1 MVRIIFEFFSLHYF
15 QLFNICGMPL
25 LSFVMELSSVELRY
39 LVNEIRSKVISS
51 SSGYYVSSINAI
63 TKSSLFLR
71 LHHPMQEDIMLV
83 LSTRGIWIT
92 RRRFKPVEEN
102 NSLEK
107 IAQKEIERARL
118 ELIEQVG
125 SERIVTLKFRHPD
138 GKVRIVVGEFF
149 GDGNIIICNE
159 IMHIIAILNP
169 IHVRHRTLSVGLR
182 YAYPPARGVDVFNI
196 TLDQMLSL
204 RDAAK
209 NLDVLRWIGRNISM
223 PKKFVEEVINR
234 AGVKVDKHAGQLSDN
249 EVSKIYD
256 TVKNIVNEVTTEG
269 KNHEPIVIMLND
281 KPQEALPIIT
291 QEAAIAAKMMKENN
305 IKKVASYMDAVDEV
319 LSSEIMDI
327 GRSSRTVELD
337 RQIASLEHDLEEQ
350 NKAKDIVLQ
359 KAAAIR
365 KLAGELMTLSYQ
377 GSDGIADV
385 LSKHSAS
392 LVTEK
397 GIKYIEV
404 SGEQV
409 KMQQNLAKAGS
420 MLFARAKEMER
431 GNTSIEEGRA
441 KILAQIE
448 KLSSETAAIH
458 RKVIVKEQISRE
470 WYERYRWFITTDGLL
485 VIGGRDASSN
495 SALIRK
501 HLTEHDIV
509 FHAEVHGSPFFI
521 VKNAAAFATA
531 EESAIDSS
539 LHQVAQAT
547 LSFSRAWKDGLSS
560 ADAYWVLPQQVKRG
574 APTGQFL
581 PKGSFVIEG
590 KRNYL
595 KGVELRLAIGIMY
608 LNNRETLLC
617 GPEEAIKKYSIF
629 YGVLLQGGMDPM
641 NAAKKVK
648 SEFIKIAN
656 ENTKIAESVKHMS
669 LDEFVRALPT
679 GQSRLSFT
687 ARGEQHVPQEAISTP
702 PVAIEAGDKQ

>member
-1 MVRIIFEFFSLHYF
+1 
-15 QLFNICGMPL
+15 
-25 LSFVMELSSVELRY
+25 MELSSIELRY
-39 LVNEIRSKVISS
+39 LVNEIRNRVIDASS
-51 SSGYYVSSINAI
+51 EYYVSSINAI
-63 TKSSLFLR
+63 TKNSLFLR
-71 LHHPMQEDIMLV
+71 LHHPMQEDVMIV

-92 RRRFKPVEEN
+92 RLKFKPVEED
-102 NSLEK
+102 NSIEH
-107 IAQKEIERARL
+107 IAQKELERAKL

-125 SERIVTLKFRHPD
+125 SERIVSLKFRHPD
-138 GKVRIVVGEFF
+138 GKIRIVIGEFF
-149 GDGNIIICNE
+149 GAGNLIICNE
-159 IMHIIAILNP
+159 SMQIIGILNP
-169 IHVRHRTLSVGLR
+169 IRVRHRTLSIGLR
-182 YAYPPARGVDVFNI
+182 YAYPPTRGVDVFNI
-196 TLDQMLSL
+196 TLEQMLSL
-204 RDAAK
+204 RDIAE

-223 PKKFVEEVINR
+223 PKKLVEEVINR
-234 AGVKVDKHAGQLSDN
+234 AGIKVSKNAGELSDD
-249 EVSKIYD
+249 EVTKIYS
-256 TVKNIVNEVTTEG
+256 TVKEIVNDVSING
-269 KNHEPIVIMLND
+269 KKHEPIVVLIND

-291 QEAAIAAKMMKENN
+291 QEAAAAAAKMMANN
-305 IKKVASYMDAVDEV
+305 NRIKKVASYMDAVDEV

-327 GRSSRTVELD
+327 GRNSRTVELD
-337 RQIASLEHDLEEQ
+337 RQISVLEHDLEEQ
-350 NKAKDIVLQ
+350 NKAKETVLQ

-365 KLAGELMTLSYQ
+365 KLAGELMRLSYS
-377 GSDGIADV
+377 GSEGIADV
-385 LSKHSAS
+385 LAANSAS
-392 LVTEK
+392 FVNEK
-397 GIKYIEV
+397 GITYIEV
-404 SGEQV
+404 AGEQV
-409 KMQQNLAKAGS
+409 KMQQSLAKASS
-420 MLFARAKEMER
+420 MLFERAKEMER
-431 GNTSIEEGRA
+431 GNTSIEEARA
-441 KILAQIE
+441 KIIAQIE
-448 KLSSETAAIH
+448 KLRSETAAIH
-458 RKVIVKEQISRE
+458 KRVIVKEQVSRE

-509 FHAEVHGSPFFI
+509 FHAEVHGSPFLI
-521 VKNAAAFATA
+521 IKNAAAFATTK
-531 EESAIDSS
+531 EGTIDSS

-547 LSFSRAWKDGLSS
+547 ISFSRAWKDGLSS
-560 ADAYWVLPQQVKRG
+560 ADAYWVLPPQVKRG

-641 NAAKKVK
+641 NAAKRVK

-656 ENTKIAESVKHMS
+656 ENTKIAESIKHMS

-687 ARGEQHVPQEAISTP
+687 ARGEQHVLQEAVSTP
-702 PVAIEAGDKQ
+702 PVAIEAGDKLQ

>member
-1 MVRIIFEFFSLHYF
+1 
-15 QLFNICGMPL
+15 
-25 LSFVMELSSVELRY
+25 MELSSIELRY
-39 LVNEIRSKVISS
+39 LVNEIRSRVITS

-92 RRRFKPVEEN
+92 RLKFKPMEEN
-102 NSLEK
+102 NSIEN
-107 IAQKEIERARL
+107 IAQKELERAKL

-125 SERIVTLKFRHPD
+125 SERIISLKFRHPD

-159 IMHIIAILNP
+159 NMQIIAILNP
-169 IHVRHRTLSVGLR
+169 IQVRHRTLNVGLR
-182 YAYPPARGVDVFNI
+182 YVYPPARGVDVFNI

-204 RDAAK
+204 RDGAK

-234 AGVKVDKHAGQLSDN
+234 AGIQVDKQAAQLSDD

-256 TVKNIVNEVTTEG
+256 TVKDIVNEVSTGG

-291 QEAAIAAKMMKENN
+291 QEAAIAAKMIKENN
-305 IKKVASYMDAVDEV
+305 IKKVVSYMDAVDEV
-319 LSSEIMDI
+319 LSSEIMNI

-337 RQIASLEHDLEEQ
+337 RQIAVLEHDLEEQ
-350 NKAKDIVLQ
+350 NKAKETVLQ

-365 KLAGELMTLSYQ
+365 KLAGELMALSYR

-385 LSKHSAS
+385 LADYSAS

-404 SGEQV
+404 AGEQV
-409 KMQQNLAKAGS
+409 EMQSSLAKASS

-431 GNTSIEEGRA
+431 GNASIEEAHA

-448 KLSSETAAIH
+448 KLRSETAAIH
-458 RKVIVKEQISRE
+458 KKVIVKEQISRE

-509 FHAEVHGSPFFI
+509 FHAEVYGSPFFI
-521 VKNAAAFATA
+521 IKNAAAFAATQ
-531 EESAIDSS
+531 EGTIDSS

-547 LSFSRAWKDGLSS
+547 ISFSRAWKDGLSS
-560 ADAYWVLPQQVKRG
+560 ADAYWVMAEQVKKG

-590 KRNYL
+590 KRNYI
-595 KGVELRLAIGIMY
+595 KGVELRLAIGIMQ

-617 GPEEAIKKYSIF
+617 GPEEAVKKRSIF
-629 YGVLLQGGMDPM
+629 YTVLLQGGVDPM

-648 SEFIKIAN
+648 SEFVKIAG
-656 ENTKIAESVKHMS
+656 ENTKIAESIKHVS

-687 ARGEQHVPQEAISTP
+687 ARGQQQLLQEAP
-702 PVAIEAGDKQ
+702 PPSVTVESGDK

>member
-1 MVRIIFEFFSLHYF
+1 
-15 QLFNICGMPL
+15 
-25 LSFVMELSSVELRY
+25 MELSSIELRY
-39 LVNEIRSKVISS
+39 LVNEIRSRIISS

-63 TKSSLFLR
+63 TRSSLFLK
-71 LHHPMQEDIMLV
+71 LHHPMQEDIMFV

-92 RRRFKPVEEN
+92 RLKFKPVEEN
-102 NSLEK
+102 NSLES
-107 IAQKEIERARL
+107 IAQKELERSKL
-118 ELIEQVG
+118 ELIEQIG
-125 SERIVTLKFRHPD
+125 SERIVSLKFRHPD

-149 GDGNIIICNE
+149 GDGNLIICNE
-159 IMHIIAILNP
+159 NMQIIAILNP

-182 YAYPPARGVDVFNI
+182 YVYPPARGVDVFNI

-204 RDAAK
+204 RDGAK

-234 AGVKVDKHAGQLSDN
+234 AGIEVDKHAAQLSDD
-249 EVSKIYD
+249 EVSKIYN
-256 TVKNIVNEVTTEG
+256 TIKNIINEVSTGG
-269 KNHEPIVIMLND
+269 KNHGPIVIMQDD

-291 QEAAIAAKMMKENN
+291 QEAAAASKLIKKNS

-319 LSSEIMDI
+319 LSNEIMDI
-327 GRSSRTVELD
+327 GRNSRTVELD
-337 RQIASLEHDLEEQ
+337 RQIAVLEHDLEEL
-350 NKAKDIVLQ
+350 NKAKETVLK

-365 KLAGELMTLSYQ
+365 KLAGELMALSYR
-377 GSDGIADV
+377 GSDVIAD
-385 LSKHSAS
+385 LLAANSAS

-397 GIKYIEV
+397 GIQYIEV
-404 SGEQV
+404 AGEQV
-409 KMQQNLAKAGS
+409 MMQSNLAKASS

-431 GNTSIEEGRA
+431 GNASIEEARG
-441 KILAQIE
+441 KILVQIG
-448 KLSSETAAIH
+448 KLRSETAAIH

-509 FHAEVHGSPFFI
+509 FHAEVHGSPFLI
-521 VKNAAAFATA
+521 IKNAAAFAATQ
-531 EESAIDSS
+531 ESTINSS
-539 LHQVAQAT
+539 LHEVAQAT
-547 LSFSRAWKDGLSS
+547 ISFSRAWKDGLSS
-560 ADAYWVLPQQVKRG
+560 ADAYWVMAEQVKKG

-590 KRNYL
+590 KRNYI
-595 KGVELRLAIGIMY
+595 KGVELRLAIGIMQ

-617 GPEEAIKKYSIF
+617 GPEEAVKKRSIF
-629 YGVLLQGGMDPM
+629 YTVLLQGGVDPM

-648 SEFIKIAN
+648 SEFVKIAG
-656 ENTKIAESVKHMS
+656 ENTKIAESIKHVS

-687 ARGEQHVPQEAISTP
+687 ARGQQQLLQEAP
-702 PVAIEAGDKQ
+702 PPSVTVESGDK

>member
-1 MVRIIFEFFSLHYF
+1 
-15 QLFNICGMPL
+15 MPL
-25 LSFVMELSSVELRY
+25 VSFVMELSSIELRY
-39 LVNEIRSKVISS
+39 LVNEIRSRVITS

-92 RRRFKPVEEN
+92 RLKFKPMEEN
-102 NSLEK
+102 NSIEN
-107 IAQKEIERARL
+107 IAQKELERAKL

-125 SERIVTLKFRHPD
+125 SERIISLKFRHPD

-159 IMHIIAILNP
+159 NMQITAILNP
-169 IHVRHRTLSVGLR
+169 IQVRHRTLNVGLR
-182 YAYPPARGVDVFNI
+182 YVYPPARGVDVFNI

-204 RDAAK
+204 RDGAK

-234 AGVKVDKHAGQLSDN
+234 AGIQVDKQAAQLSDD
-249 EVSKIYD
+249 EVNKIYD
-256 TVKNIVNEVTTEG
+256 TVKDIVNEVSTGG

-291 QEAAIAAKMMKENN
+291 QEAAIAAKMIKENN
-305 IKKVASYMDAVDEV
+305 IKKVVSYMDAVDEV
-319 LSSEIMDI
+319 LSSEIMNI

-337 RQIASLEHDLEEQ
+337 RQIAVLEHDLEEQ
-350 NKAKDIVLQ
+350 NKAKETVLQ

-385 LSKHSAS
+385 LADYSAS

-404 SGEQV
+404 AGEQV
-409 KMQQNLAKAGS
+409 EMQSSLAKASS

-431 GNTSIEEGRA
+431 GNASIEEAHA

-448 KLSSETAAIH
+448 KLRSETAAIH
-458 RKVIVKEQISRE
+458 KKVIVKEQISRE

-509 FHAEVHGSPFFI
+509 FHAEVYGSPFFI
-521 VKNAAAFATA
+521 IKNAAAFAATQ
-531 EESAIDSS
+531 EGTIDSS

-547 LSFSRAWKDGLSS
+547 ISFSRAWKDGLSS
-560 ADAYWVLPQQVKRG
+560 ADAYWVMAEQVKKG

-590 KRNYL
+590 KRNYI
-595 KGVELRLAIGIMY
+595 KGVELRLAIGIMQ

-617 GPEEAIKKYSIF
+617 GPEEAVKKRSIF
-629 YGVLLQGGMDPM
+629 YTVLLQGGVDPM

-648 SEFIKIAN
+648 SEFVKIAG
-656 ENTKIAESVKHMS
+656 ENTKIAESIKHVS

-687 ARGEQHVPQEAISTP
+687 ARGQQQLLQEAP
-702 PVAIEAGDKQ
+702 PPSVTVESGDK

>member
-1 MVRIIFEFFSLHYF
+1 
-15 QLFNICGMPL
+15 MPL

-234 AGVKVDKHAGQLSDN
+234 ADVKVDKHAAQLSDD

-256 TVKNIVNEVTTEG
+256 TIKNIANEVSAGG

-291 QEAAIAAKMMKENN
+291 QEAANAAKMIRENN

-337 RQIASLEHDLEEQ
+337 RQIAVLEHDLEEQ
-350 NKAKDIVLQ
+350 NKAKETVLQ

-365 KLAGELMTLSYQ
+365 KLASELMALSYQ

-404 SGEQV
+404 AGEQV
-409 KMQQNLAKAGS
+409 KMQPSLAKASS

-431 GNTSIEEGRA
+431 GNTSIEEARA
-441 KILAQIE
+441 KILEQIG
-448 KLSSETAAIH
+448 KLRSETAAIH
-458 RKVIVKEQISRE
+458 KKVIVKEHISRE

-521 VKNAAAFATA
+521 IKNAAAFAATQ
-531 EESAIDSS
+531 EGTIDSS

-560 ADAYWVLPQQVKRG
+560 ADAYWVMAEQVKKG

-590 KRNYL
+590 KRNYI
-595 KGVELRLAIGIMY
+595 KGVELRLAIGIMQ

-617 GPEEAIKKYSIF
+617 GPEEAIKKRSIF

-641 NAAKKVK
+641 NAAKRVK
-648 SEFIKIAN
+648 SEFVRIAN
-656 ENTKIAESVKHMS
+656 DNIQIAESIKHIS

-687 ARGEQHVPQEAISTP
+687 ARGQQQLLQEASSSLP
-702 PVAIEAGDKQ
+702 SVAVESGDK

>member
-1 MVRIIFEFFSLHYF
+1 
-15 QLFNICGMPL
+15 
-25 LSFVMELSSVELRY
+25 MELSSIELRY
-39 LVNEIRSKVISS
+39 LVNEIRSRIISS
-51 SSGYYVSSINAI
+51 SSGYYISSINAI

-71 LHHPMQEDIMLV
+71 LHHPMQEDIMFV

-92 RRRFKPVEEN
+92 RLKFKPVEEK
-102 NSLEK
+102 NSLES
-107 IAQKEIERARL
+107 IAQKELERSKL
-118 ELIEQVG
+118 ELIEQIG
-125 SERIVTLKFRHPD
+125 SERIVSLKFRHPD

-149 GDGNIIICNE
+149 GEGNLIICNE
-159 IMHIIAILNP
+159 NMQIIAILNP
-169 IHVRHRTLSVGLR
+169 IQVRHRTLSVGLR
-182 YAYPPARGVDVFNI
+182 YVYPPARGVDVFNI

-204 RDAAK
+204 KHGAK

-234 AGVKVDKHAGQLSDN
+234 AGIEVDKHAAQLSDD
-249 EVSKIYD
+249 EVSKIYN
-256 TVKNIVNEVTTEG
+256 TVKNIINEVSTGG

-291 QEAAIAAKMMKENN
+291 QEAAAAAKLINKNN

-319 LSSEIMDI
+319 LSNEIMDI

-337 RQIASLEHDLEEQ
+337 RQIAVLEHDLEEL
-350 NKAKDIVLQ
+350 NKAKETVLQ

-365 KLAGELMTLSYQ
+365 KLAGELMALSYR
-377 GSDGIADV
+377 GSDIIAD
-385 LSKHSAS
+385 LLAANSAS

-404 SGEQV
+404 AGEQV
-409 KMQQNLAKAGS
+409 EMQPSLAKASS

-431 GNTSIEEGRA
+431 GNASIEEARG

-448 KLSSETAAIH
+448 KLRSETAAIH

-509 FHAEVHGSPFFI
+509 FHAEVHGSPFLI
-521 VKNAAAFATA
+521 IKNAAAFAATQ
-531 EESAIDSS
+531 EGTINSS

-547 LSFSRAWKDGLSS
+547 ISFSRAWKDGLSS
-560 ADAYWVLPQQVKRG
+560 ADAYWVMAEQVKKG

-590 KRNYL
+590 KRNYI
-595 KGVELRLAIGIMY
+595 KGVELRLAIGIMQ
-608 LNNRETLLC
+608 LNNREALLC
-617 GPEEAIKKYSIF
+617 GPEEAIKKRSIF
-629 YGVLLQGGMDPM
+629 YTVLLQGGVDPM

-648 SEFIKIAN
+648 SEFVKIAG
-656 ENTKIAESVKHMS
+656 ENTKIAESTKHVS

-687 ARGEQHVPQEAISTP
+687 ARGQQQLQEAP
-702 PVAIEAGDKQ
+702 PPSVTVESGDK

>member
-1 MVRIIFEFFSLHYF
+1 
-15 QLFNICGMPL
+15 
-25 LSFVMELSSVELRY
+25 MELSSIELRY
-39 LVNEIRSKVISS
+39 LVNEIRNRVIDS
-51 SSGYYVSSINAI
+51 SSGYYVSSVNAI
-63 TKSSLFLR
+63 TKNSLFLR
-71 LHHPMQEDIMLV
+71 LHHPLQEDVMLV

-92 RRRFKPVEEN
+92 RLKFKPVED
-102 NSLEK
+102 NSLEN
-107 IAQKEIERARL
+107 IGQKELERAKL
-118 ELIEQVG
+118 ESIEQVG
-125 SERIVTLKFRHPD
+125 SERIISLKFRHPD
-138 GKVRIVVGEFF
+138 GKIRIVIGEFF
-149 GDGNIIICNE
+149 GDGNLIICNE
-159 IMHIIAILNP
+159 SMQIIGILHP
-169 IHVRHRTLSVGLR
+169 IRVRHRTLSVGLR
-182 YAYPPARGVDVFNI
+182 YANPPARGVDVFNI
-196 TLDQMLSL
+196 TLEQMLSL
-204 RDAAK
+204 REGAR

-234 AGVKVDKHAGQLSDN
+234 AGIRVDKNAGELSDD
-249 EVSKIYD
+249 EVTKIHS
-256 TVKNIVNEVTTEG
+256 TVKEIVNDVSMSG
-269 KNHEPIVIMLND
+269 SKHEPIVVVIND

-291 QEAAIAAKMMKENN
+291 QETAAAAAAAAKMTNN
-305 IKKVASYMDAVDEV
+305 NKIKKVASYMDAVDEV

-327 GRSSRTVELD
+327 GRNSRTVELD
-337 RQIASLEHDLEEQ
+337 RQIAALEHDLEEQ
-350 NKAKDIVLQ
+350 NKAKETVLQ

-365 KLAGELMTLSYQ
+365 KLAGELMRLSYH
-377 GSDGIADV
+377 GSEDIADV
-385 LSKHSAS
+385 LAANSAS
-392 LVTEK
+392 FVTEK
-397 GIKYIEV
+397 GIIYIEV
-404 SGEQV
+404 AGEQV
-409 KMQQNLAKAGS
+409 KMQQSLAKAGS
-420 MLFARAKEMER
+420 MLFARAKDMER
-431 GNTSIEEGRA
+431 GNASIEEART

-448 KLSSETAAIH
+448 KLRSETAAIH
-458 RKVIVKEQISRE
+458 KRVIVKEQASKE

-521 VKNAAAFATA
+521 IKNAAAFATTK
-531 EESAIDSS
+531 EESIDSS

-547 LSFSRAWKDGLSS
+547 ISFSRAWKDGLSS

-608 LNNRETLLC
+608 LNNRETLVC
-617 GPEEAIKKYSIF
+617 GPEEAIKKYSAF
-629 YGVLLQGGMDPM
+629 YGVLMQGGMDPM

-648 SEFIKIAN
+648 SEFVKISN

-687 ARGEQHVPQEAISTP
+687 ARGQQQVLQESVPTP
-702 PVAIEAGDKQ
+702 AVAIESADKQ

>member
-182 YAYPPARGVDVFNI
+182 YVYPPARGVDVFNI

-234 AGVKVDKHAGQLSDN
+234 AGVKVDKHAAQLSDD

-256 TVKNIVNEVTTEG
+256 TIKNIANEVSAGG

-291 QEAAIAAKMMKENN
+291 QEAANAAKMIRENN

-337 RQIASLEHDLEEQ
+337 RQIAVLEHDLEEQ
-350 NKAKDIVLQ
+350 NKAKETVLQ

-365 KLAGELMTLSYQ
+365 KLASELMALSYQ

-404 SGEQV
+404 AGEQV
-409 KMQQNLAKAGS
+409 KMQPNLAKASS

-431 GNTSIEEGRA
+431 GNASIEEARA
-441 KILAQIE
+441 KILEQIG
-448 KLSSETAAIH
+448 KLRSETAAIH
-458 RKVIVKEQISRE
+458 KKVIVKEHISRE

-521 VKNAAAFATA
+521 IKNAATFAATQ
-531 EESAIDSS
+531 EGTIDSS

-547 LSFSRAWKDGLSS
+547 ISFSRAWKDGLSS
-560 ADAYWVLPQQVKRG
+560 ADAYWVMAEQVKKG

-590 KRNYL
+590 KRNYI
-595 KGVELRLAIGIMY
+595 KGVELRLAIGIMQ

-617 GPEEAIKKYSIF
+617 GPEEAIKKRSIF

-641 NAAKKVK
+641 NAAKRVK
-648 SEFIKIAN
+648 SEFVRIAN
-656 ENTKIAESVKHMS
+656 DNIQIAESIKHIS

-687 ARGEQHVPQEAISTP
+687 ARGQQQLLQEASSSLP
-702 PVAIEAGDKQ
+702 SVAVESGDK

>member
-1 MVRIIFEFFSLHYF
+1 
-15 QLFNICGMPL
+15 
-25 LSFVMELSSVELRY
+25 MELSSIELRY
-39 LVNEIRSKVISS
+39 LVNEIRSRIISS

-63 TKSSLFLR
+63 TRSSLFLK
-71 LHHPMQEDIMLV
+71 LHHPMQEDIMFV

-92 RRRFKPVEEN
+92 RLKFKPVEEN
-102 NSLEK
+102 NSLESV
-107 IAQKEIERARL
+107 AQKELERSKL
-118 ELIEQVG
+118 ELIEQIG
-125 SERIVTLKFRHPD
+125 SERIVSLKFRHPD

-149 GDGNIIICNE
+149 GDGNLIICNE
-159 IMHIIAILNP
+159 NMQIIAILNP

-182 YAYPPARGVDVFNI
+182 YVYPPARGVDVFNI

-204 RDAAK
+204 RDGAK

-234 AGVKVDKHAGQLSDN
+234 AGIEVDKHAAQLSDD
-249 EVSKIYD
+249 EVSKIYN
-256 TVKNIVNEVTTEG
+256 TIKNIINEVSTGG
-269 KNHEPIVIMLND
+269 KNHEPIVILLDD

-291 QEAAIAAKMMKENN
+291 QEATAASKLIKKNS

-319 LSSEIMDI
+319 LSNEIMDI
-327 GRSSRTVELD
+327 GRNSRTVELD
-337 RQIASLEHDLEEQ
+337 RQIAVLEHDFEEL
-350 NKAKDIVLQ
+350 NKAKETVLQ

-365 KLAGELMTLSYQ
+365 KLAGELMALSYR
-377 GSDGIADV
+377 GSDVIAD
-385 LSKHSAS
+385 LLAANSAS

-397 GIKYIEV
+397 GIQYIEV
-404 SGEQV
+404 AGEQV
-409 KMQQNLAKAGS
+409 KMQPNLAKASS

-431 GNTSIEEGRA
+431 GNASIEEARG
-441 KILAQIE
+441 KILAQIG
-448 KLSSETAAIH
+448 KLRSETAAIH

-521 VKNAAAFATA
+521 IKNAAAFAATQ
-531 EESAIDSS
+531 EGTINSS
-539 LHQVAQAT
+539 LHEVAQAT
-547 LSFSRAWKDGLSS
+547 ISFSRAWKDGLSS
-560 ADAYWVLPQQVKRG
+560 ADAYWVMAEQVKKG

-590 KRNYL
+590 KRNYI
-595 KGVELRLAIGIMY
+595 KGVELRLAIGIMQ

-617 GPEEAIKKYSIF
+617 GPEEAVKKRSIF
-629 YGVLLQGGMDPM
+629 YTVLLQGGVDPM

-648 SEFIKIAN
+648 SEFVKIAG
-656 ENTKIAESVKHMS
+656 ENTKIAESIKHVS

-687 ARGEQHVPQEAISTP
+687 ARGQQQLPARGTTTISYCRIRRQITC
-702 PVAIEAGDKQ
+702 